1 MILSTLFNHALAD
14 GDHPSQTASL
24 RQSLTVSYQN
34 TRTIAAQSATKY
46 GVKPD
51 AYKAPNEK
59 NATRMLKSSAKKNSC
74 GTIVGPILE

>member
-1 MILSTLFNHALAD
+1 MVLNHALAD
-14 GDHPSQTASL
+14 GNHPSQTVSL

-34 TRTIAAQSATKY
+34 TRTIAAQIATRY

-51 AYKAPNEK
+51 AYKAANEK
-59 NATRMLKSSAKKNSC
+59 NVTRMVKSSAKKNSC

>member
-1 MILSTLFNHALAD
+1 MILSTVFNYAFAD

-34 TRTIAAQSATKY
+34 TKAIAAQTATKY

-51 AYKAPNEK
+51 AYKASNEK
-59 NATRMLKSSAKKNSC
+59 NATRMVKSNAKKNNC
-74 GTIVGPILE
+74 GTIAGPILE

>member
-1 MILSTLFNHALAD
+1 MIPSTVFNHAPAD
-14 GDHPSQTASL
+14 GDHPNQTASL
-24 RQSLTVSYQN
+24 RQSLTVSYQK

-51 AYKAPNEK
+51 AYNAANEK
-59 NATRMLKSSAKKNSC
+59 NVTRMVKSSAKKKSW